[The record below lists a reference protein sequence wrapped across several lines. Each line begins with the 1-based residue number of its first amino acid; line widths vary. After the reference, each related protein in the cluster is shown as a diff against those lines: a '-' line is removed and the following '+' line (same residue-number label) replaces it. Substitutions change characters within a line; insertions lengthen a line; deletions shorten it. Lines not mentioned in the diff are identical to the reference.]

1 MVTKIQQRKFEQYFD
16 RYDANGDNVIDQS
29 DIDALIQSWGVAF
42 NLAPHSAK
50 WQEVTRRANKF
61 WHMIE
66 GHLDANGDKVVSKQ
80 EWVAAHEDPDFIE
93 KVAIPLAEATFE
105 LGDNDQDGKVSLD
118 EWLTLQALAK
128 VSHHEGLQMFQ
139 ALDSDGDGFITS
151 GEHSAALREFFH
163 STDPNAA
170 GTNLAGRI

>member
-16 RYDANGDNVIDQS
+16 RYDVNGDNVIDQS
-29 DIDALIQSWGVAF
+29 DIDGLIQSWFVAF
-42 NLAPHSAK
+42 NVAPRSAR

-80 EWVAAHEDPDFIE
+80 EWVAAHEDPDFID
-93 KVAIPLAEATFE
+93 KIAIPLAEATLE
-105 LGDNDQDGKVSLD
+105 IGDTDQDGKLSLN
-118 EWLTLQALAK
+118 EWLTLQAVSN
-128 VSHHEGLQMFQ
+128 VSHPEGLKMFQ

-151 GEHSAALREFFH
+151 DEHSAALREFFH
-163 STDPNAA
+163 GTDPNAA
-170 GTNLAGRI
+170 GTHLAGRI